1 MAEIAAAWRRLMS
14 RLHTGLFWLAVWLG
28 AALVVFL
35 DPRIVVILS
44 VLGWLSALILAPARF
59 HGPRLVR
66 LAALFLLLWGLVLGL
81 THLAYPSSLRPVLNL
96 AAWLA
101 LGLNLMLAKTPLD
114 LALTA
119 SRLLTPLLGRLRAQK
134 LALALA
140 LLARLIP
147 NLLFSALK
155 IKTSVDCRAAGLP
168 LSTRLSIWG
177 RAVIRDALA
186 QTDDLSRTLIKRWPW

>member
-1 MAEIAAAWRRLMS
+1 MAEIAAAWRGLLS
-14 RLHTGLFWLAVWLG
+14 RFNTGLLWLTVWLG

-35 DPRIVVILS
+35 DPRIVAVLS
-44 VLGWLSALILAPARF
+44 ALGWLSALILAPARF

-66 LAALFLLLWGLVLGL
+66 LAAFFLLLWGLVLGL
-81 THLAYPSSLRPVLNL
+81 THLAYLSTLRPVLNL

-101 LGLNLMLAKTPLD
+101 LGLNLMLAKTPLE

-147 NLLFSALK
+147 NLLFSTLK
-155 IKTSVDCRAAGLP
+155 IKTSVDRRAAGLSLP
-168 LSTRLSIWG
+168 TRLSIWG

-186 QTDDLSRTLIKRWPW
+186 QTDDLSRTLVKRWPW